1 MFSEQSS
8 STTPGLSDNGS
19 AVSDKYGAGPPP
31 LTDTDLLEMY
41 RTMVLSRKL
50 DQRIWQMNRQGRA
63 AIVASAQGHEAAQV
77 GAIRALDPERDR
89 FYIYYRELTTMLAL
103 GVTPLELLLG
113 FLAKEGE
120 PLSGARQF
128 PLHGAIDRDRRDIV
142 SFSNV
147 VATQL
152 PQAVGVALADKM
164 RGEKRVTVAYFGDGA
179 SSMGETHEAMN
190 FASIHRLPVIFFC
203 ENNKY
208 AISVPIS
215 QQMNIESIATRA
227 SAYGMPG
234 IEVNGFDAV
243 AVYEAVGAAA
253 NLALSGQGPTL
264 VEAVVERFLP
274 HTSDD
279 DDTRYRP
286 PEDLEG
292 IRDLD
297 PIPATEKIL
306 RASGTLDD
314 ALNEEIN
321 SSAQKI
327 VNQATEDAENAPFP
341 EPQDFYEQV
350 YAPGSPGDQ
359 S

>member
-1 MFSEQSS
+1 MLSEQSP
-8 STTPGLSDNGS
+8 TTPKQSTSS
-19 AVSDKYGAGPPP
+19 AANSAGPPP
-31 LTDTDLLEMY
+31 LNDNDLLEMY
-41 RTMVLSRKL
+41 RTMVLSRAL

-77 GAIRALDPERDR
+77 GAIKALDPERDR

-113 FLAKEGE
+113 FLAKDGE

-128 PLHGAIDRDRRDIV
+128 PLHGAIDRSRRDIV

-190 FASIHRLPVIFFC
+190 FASIHDLPIIFFC

-215 QQMNIESIATRA
+215 QQMNIESVATRA
-227 SAYGMPG
+227 SAYGIPG
-234 IEVNGFDAV
+234 IEVNGFDPV

-253 NLALSGQGPTL
+253 NRALNGDGPTL

-286 PEDLEG
+286 AEDLEG

-297 PIPATEKIL
+297 PIPATEKLL

-314 ALNEEIN
+314 ALDEEIK
-321 SSAQKI
+321 SEAQKV

-341 EPQDFYEQV
+341 EPHDFYEQV

>member
-1 MFSEQSS
+1 MLSEHTSQPENGS
-8 STTPGLSDNGS
+8 STLHDKTVPG
-19 AVSDKYGAGPPP
+19 A
-31 LTDTDLLEMY
+31 LTDVDLLEMY
-41 RTMVLSRKL
+41 RTMVLSRTL

-77 GAIRALDPERDR
+77 GAVKALDPDRDR

-113 FLAKEGE
+113 FLAKDGE

-128 PLHGAIDRDRRDIV
+128 PLHGALDRSRPDIV

-147 VATQL
+147 VATQM

-164 RGEKRVTVAYFGDGA
+164 RGEKHVTMAYFGDGA
-179 SSMGETHEAMN
+179 SSMGEPHEAMN
-190 FASIHRLPVIFFC
+190 FASLHKLPVIFFC

-208 AISVPIS
+208 AISVPLA

-234 IEVNGFDAV
+234 VEVNGFDPI
-243 AVYEAVGAAA
+243 AVYEAVSAAA
-253 NLALSGQGPTL
+253 SRALSGEGPTL

-279 DDTRYRP
+279 DDTRYRSA
-286 PEDLEG
+286 EDLEG

-297 PIPATEKIL
+297 PIPATEKLL

-314 ALNEEIN
+314 ASDEEIK
-321 SSAQKI
+321 STAQRI
-327 VNQATEDAENAPFP
+327 VNQATEAAENAPFP
-341 EPQDFYEQV
+341 EPHNFYEQV
-350 YAPGSPGDQ
+350 YAPGSPGDL

>member
-1 MFSEQSS
+1 
-8 STTPGLSDNGS
+8 
-19 AVSDKYGAGPPP
+19 
-31 LTDTDLLEMY
+31 
-41 RTMVLSRKL
+41 
-50 DQRIWQMNRQGRA
+50 
-63 AIVASAQGHEAAQV
+63 
-77 GAIRALDPERDR
+77 
-89 FYIYYRELTTMLAL
+89 
-103 GVTPLELLLG
+103 LLLG

-128 PLHGAIDRDRRDIV
+128 PLHGAIDRARRDIV

-164 RGEKRVTVAYFGDGA
+164 RGEKRVTIAYFGDGA

-215 QQMNIESIATRA
+215 RQMNIESVATRA

-234 IEVNGFDAV
+234 VEIDGFDPV

-253 NLALSGQGPTL
+253 IRARSGDGPTL

-279 DDTRYRP
+279 DDTLYRP
-286 PEDLEG
+286 PEELED
-292 IRDLD
+292 IRKLD
-297 PIPATEKIL
+297 PVPATEKLL

-314 ALNEEIN
+314 ALDDEIKE
-321 SSAQKI
+321 SARKI
-327 VNQATEDAENAPFP
+327 VNQATEDAENASFP
-341 EPQDFYEQV
+341 EPHDFYEQV

>member
-1 MFSEQSS
+1 MLSEQSS
-8 STTPGLSDNGS
+8 STKLGHSDNES
-19 AVSDKYGAGPPP
+19 TGAHKHGVGPPP
-31 LTDTDLLEMY
+31 LTDADLLEMY
-41 RTMVLSRKL
+41 RTMVLSRTL

-103 GVTPLELLLG
+103 GITPLELLLG

-164 RGEKRVTVAYFGDGA
+164 RGEQRVTVAYFGDGA

-190 FASIHRLPVIFFC
+190 FASIHRLPIIFFC

-234 IEVNGFDAV
+234 IEVNGFDPV

-279 DDTRYRP
+279 D

-314 ALNEEIN
+314 ALDEEIK
-321 SSAQKI
+321 SLAQKI

>member
-1 MFSEQSS
+1 MLSEQTSPNNPEKNS
-8 STTPGLSDNGS
+8 RPAGS
-19 AVSDKYGAGPPP
+19 AENDAGPPT
-31 LTDTDLLEMY
+31 LNDNDLLEMY
-41 RTMVLSRKL
+41 RTMVLSRVL

-103 GVTPLELLLG
+103 GITPLELLLG
-113 FLAKEGE
+113 FLAKDGE

-128 PLHGAIDRDRRDIV
+128 PLHGAIDRQRCDIV

-190 FASIHRLPVIFFC
+190 FAAIHRLPVIFFC

-208 AISVPIS
+208 AISVPLA
-215 QQMNIESIATRA
+215 QQMNIESVATRA
-227 SAYGMPG
+227 TAYGIPG
-234 IEVNGFDAV
+234 IEVNGFDPV

-253 NLALSGQGPTL
+253 NRALAGDGPTL

-286 PEDLEG
+286 AEDLEG

-297 PIPATEKIL
+297 PIPATEKLL
-306 RASGTLDD
+306 RASGALDD
-314 ALNEEIN
+314 ALDQEIK
-321 SSAQKI
+321 SAAQKI

-341 EPQDFYEQV
+341 EPHDFYDQV

>member
-1 MFSEQSS
+1 MLGEQTSR
-8 STTPGLSDNGS
+8 TPGSQGPSPDVAGN
-19 AVSDKYGAGPPP
+19 GAGPPP
-31 LTDTDLLEMY
+31 LTDADLLEMY
-41 RTMVLSRKL
+41 RTMVLSRTL

-103 GVTPLELLLG
+103 GITPLELLLG
-113 FLAKEGE
+113 FLAKDGE

-128 PLHGAIDRDRRDIV
+128 PLHGAIDRSRRDIV

-152 PQAVGVALADKM
+152 LQAVGVALADKM

-190 FASIHRLPVIFFC
+190 FASIHHLPVIFFC

-208 AISVPIS
+208 ATSVPLS
-215 QQMNIESIATRA
+215 RQMNIESIAARA
-227 SAYGMPG
+227 DGYGMPG
-234 IEVNGFDAV
+234 IEIDGFDPV

-253 NLALSGQGPTL
+253 NRALSGDGPTL

-286 PEDLEG
+286 PEELED
-292 IRDLD
+292 IRKFD
-297 PIPATEKIL
+297 PIPAMGKLL
-306 RASGTLDD
+306 RSSGALDD
-314 ALNEEIN
+314 ALDDEIKG
-321 SSAQKI
+321 SAQKI

-341 EPQDFYEQV
+341 EPHDFYEQV

>member
-1 MFSEQSS
+1 MLSEQTS
-8 STTPGLSDNGS
+8 PDNFEKNSRLAGP
-19 AVSDKYGAGPPP
+19 AGNGAGPPP
-31 LTDTDLLEMY
+31 LNDADLLEMY
-41 RTMVLSRKL
+41 RTMVLSRTL

-103 GVTPLELLLG
+103 GITPLELLLG
-113 FLAKEGE
+113 FLAKDGE

-128 PLHGAIDRDRRDIV
+128 PLHGAIDRSRRDIV

-147 VATQL
+147 VATQM
-152 PQAVGVALADKM
+152 PQAVGVSLADKM

-190 FASIHRLPVIFFC
+190 FASIHRLPIIFFC

-208 AISVPIS
+208 AISVPLA
-215 QQMNIESIATRA
+215 QQMNIESVATRA
-227 SAYGMPG
+227 AGYGIPG
-234 IEVNGFDAV
+234 IEVNGFDPV

-253 NLALSGQGPTL
+253 NHALAGDGPTL

-279 DDTRYRP
+279 DDTLYRS

-306 RASGTLDD
+306 RASGVLDD
-314 ALNEEIN
+314 AMDEEIK
-321 SSAQKI
+321 SGAQTT

-341 EPQDFYEQV
+341 EPHDFYEQV